1 MYMPRMGRV
10 ALVMLVAT
18 IGVAG
23 LWAGAGCSGPTPT
36 RPGVAAVG
44 SEVTAAVPAAVQPK
58 VRTVKLPYRAYGMA
72 RVVGDVLY
80 VSVDSGTGLIDTLLC
95 YDLSTGKSR
104 SLFTVPADI
113 AWVTVNERWL
123 LWESEKKLYAEPTDG
138 GARQVLATT
147 REAYAPALEG
157 DLAAWVDYQKGSEPG
172 IVTLNLKT
180 GEKRQIARTHVA
192 EYYNNF
198 MQIRDGKLLW
208 TDIYDGTGHYVVYD
222 TATAKTQDYP
232 MPVTR
237 FRYPGY
243 ALWSGDE
250 IYSINFDRYDE
261 WDWTTQQVGRYSVA
275 TGDVTPVSKSGKYVN
290 ALVVGHNAIGI
301 IDSEQQLLVGA
312 ADGSYPASDLSA
324 TLGVRVDAVQVSS
337 DGVTAVAGRSLPEKP
352 ETTLF
357 IFQLR

>member
-1 MYMPRMGRV
+1 MSRV
-10 ALVMLVAT
+10 AAVMVVAT

-23 LWAGAGCSGPTPT
+23 LWAGAGCSGPAAM
-36 RPGVAAVG
+36 RPGVAAAG
-44 SEVTAAVPAAVQPK
+44 SGVSAAAPRVMQPK

-72 RVVGDVLY
+72 RVVGDALY
-80 VSVDSGTGLIDTLLC
+80 VSVDSGTGLIDTLLR
-95 YDLSTGKSR
+95 YDLATGKSR

-113 AWVTVNERWL
+113 AWITVNERWL

-157 DLAAWVDYQKGSEPG
+157 DLGAWVDYEKGSEPG

-180 GEKRQIARTHVA
+180 GEKRQIARTHIA

-198 MQIRDGKLLW
+198 MQIRNGKLLW

-222 TATAKTQDYP
+222 TATGKTQDYP
-232 MPVTR
+232 MPATR

-243 ALWSGDE
+243 ALWSGE
-250 IYSINFDRYDE
+250 AIYSINFDRYDE
-261 WDWTTQQVGRYSVA
+261 WDWTTQQVTRYSLA
-275 TGDVTPVSKSGKYVN
+275 TGAVTPVSKSGEYTN
-290 ALVVGHNAIGI
+290 TLVVGDNAIAV
-301 IDSEQQLLVGA
+301 IDSEQRLLVGA
-312 ADGSYPASDLSA
+312 ADGTYPAWDLSA
-324 TLGVRVDAVQVSS
+324 TLGARVDSVQVSS
-337 DGVTAVAGRSLPEKP
+337 DGATAVAGRSLPEKP